1 MPKKFKL
8 YFVVWFKISW
18 QINCANS
25 GLSVLKFLKYSSLI
39 LLRLIDWFPNLV
51 ILLLMHV
58 KFEPDMGG
66 LTRYMKGSV
75 VTKTDI
81 IIANAQK
88 SFICITC
95 NNPLICHMEKITGTL
110 ARNFLL
116 VFALTQLRIYFFERR
131 LTGPSNFKFCWS
143 SVHACVIL
151 IDNKLWKSKAGGMS
165 EWLVRRFFV

>member
-1 MPKKFKL
+1 
-8 YFVVWFKISW
+8 
-18 QINCANS
+18 
-25 GLSVLKFLKYSSLI
+25 
-39 LLRLIDWFPNLV
+39 
-51 ILLLMHV
+51 MHV

-131 LTGPSNFKFCWS
+131 LTGPSNIKFFWS

-151 IDNKLWKSKAGGMS
+151 IDNKL
-165 EWLVRRFFV
+165 

>member
-1 MPKKFKL
+1 
-8 YFVVWFKISW
+8 
-18 QINCANS
+18 
-25 GLSVLKFLKYSSLI
+25 
-39 LLRLIDWFPNLV
+39 
-51 ILLLMHV
+51 MHV

-66 LTRYMKGSV
+66 LIRYMKGSV

-131 LTGPSNFKFCWS
+131 LTGPSNVKFCWS

-151 IDNKLWKSKAGGMS
+151 IDNKL
-165 EWLVRRFFV
+165 